1 MSSACEH
8 HECFVK
14 YDERVTV
21 EIKTEGS
28 RMYLYI
34 RLQIVFLAMWIMLH
48 YLELHNKQTLQKKR

>member
-34 RLQIVFLAMWIMLH
+34 RLQIVFLAM
-48 YLELHNKQTLQKKR
+48 